1 MSRLLLVA
9 LAALVV
15 AIPATAAGS
24 PATQLEGT
32 VGAKLSRGL
41 IRIDARKMSHILR
54 VPGSQSRIHVG
65 QRVELRG
72 ALLRQRGNHSRVL
85 ARNVALVRS
94 VARSSSRSTHGASGS
109 DDATAEHPNGD
120 DQGNSGPG
128 NADDDDSDDH
138 GPAACADDND
148 DDPGDDDVADDD
160 DSDHHGSVTCADD
173 DNDGPGDDD
182 GADHDS
188 GDDDSGHSGHGH
200 SDDD

>member
-94 VARSSSRSTHGASGS
+94 VARNSSRSTHGASGS
-109 DDATAEHPNGD
+109 DDATLSIQRRRPRQLRSGQCRRRDGHEAEDATQQAFSPRTALS
-120 DQGNSGPG
+120 SGER
-128 NADDDDSDDH
+128 
-138 GPAACADDND
+138 AC
-148 DDPGDDDVADDD
+148 VTME
-160 DSDHHGSVTCADD
+160 HGSPPSPATNAGRALRREC
-173 DNDGPGDDD
+173 DGLSPS
-182 GADHDS
+182 ATRTS
-188 GDDDSGHSGHGH
+188 S
-200 SDDD
+200 